1 MAWHYPLAFDPHGA
15 LLHMR
20 SVSLVPK
27 EGGAEMPL
35 SFTQTE
41 FALLC
46 PCHGYDLDYGHDYYL
61 KDVYKRQ
68 TLALYHVSVLLP
80 FWRANRR
87 LIINALTGAHL
98 PLVAENATSSKYP
111 V

>member
-15 LLHMR
+15 LLHMC

-68 TLALYHVSVLLP
+68 TLALYHVSVRLP

-87 LIINALTGAHL
+87 LIINALTGAYL
-98 PLVAENATSSKYP
+98 SPVLGNTKNYKYP

>member
-1 MAWHYPLAFDPHGA
+1 MAWHYPLTFDPHGA
-15 LLHMR
+15 FLHMC
-20 SVSLVPK
+20 SVSLVPR

-35 SFTQTE
+35 SFTQTG

-61 KDVYKRQ
+61 KGVYKRQ
-68 TLALYHVSVLLP
+68 TLALYNVSVRLP